1 MKKLGLLLLLLLLL
15 AGVFAGCAAPSPS
28 SSYAEAGDAAP
39 EAPAEDAAEESSGLG
54 DLEAALAQADNRKL
68 VYTASIVMTT
78 EDFAGAYSQLADRV
92 AGLGGYISY
101 EETRGT
107 EPTAYGDTGRHSEL
121 TVKIPVEHYEAFL
134 GGLSE
139 IGEIESKSQTTE
151 DITSQYYDVDAR
163 IEMLEGRYER
173 LKEHLE
179 AATAMEDI
187 IALEEEISQVLL
199 ELDTLKGE
207 RRGMD
212 YLVEYSTVN
221 ISLREVVRA
230 GAVSASDGSVGQRAG
245 DSFQSTWQG
254 IGVFF
259 QELAVVLAGAAPVL
273 ILLAAAGGIV
283 WVVIIILRRRKRK
296 KEQ

>member
-15 AGVFAGCAAPSPS
+15 ASTFAGCAAPSPS

-78 EDFAGAYSQLADRV
+78 EDFAGSYNQLADRV

-121 TVKIPVEHYEAFL
+121 TVKIPVEQYETFL

-179 AATAMEDI
+179 TATAMEDI

-212 YLVEYSTVN
+212 L
-221 ISLREVVRA
+221 SLIHIWKWFVR
-230 GAVSASDGSVGQRAG
+230 G
-245 DSFQSTWQG
+245 
-254 IGVFF
+254 
-259 QELAVVLAGAAPVL
+259 
-273 ILLAAAGGIV
+273 
-283 WVVIIILRRRKRK
+283 RRLWSR
-296 KEQ
+296 